1 MSALKNLGSGS
12 GYIYVVDLGDNIISN
27 LANTSEN
34 KDLVLSEASVNGA
47 LASESGSNYCATYKK
62 YYINASSTAVSGT
75 LSGATEITNYV
86 TGFNLGNTLPFSSI
100 VVNSGIVT
108 YTRHSNIQ
116 RIVVDT
122 ESAATTD
129 SVVFIKEANNYPAD
143 GDILIIMGSNSAR
156 VSSFIDSSLN
166 AGEDAAIANGG
177 VLLTGYGQLELD
189 SNTKF
194 DTFDN
199 NHSLML
205 MYSSTTTKWHEVNRT
220 PSAVVNRKK
229 LKDAGIP
236 ISVLGSQVISSIVGG
251 ENYTIKVDASPGV
264 ILVTGT
270 HSIGSSNFTINK
282 PTGGIPEEGEQF
294 AVEWDANLTT
304 TGTVSI
310 FGATV
315 DNKTVAIGST
325 RPFVVATR
333 YLDGGWK
340 KGVIFRDEGAME
352 NDLGNPSS
360 DGMILSST
368 AAGVRSWVKSEKVVN
383 TVSATYDAATMAKE
397 VGETPV
403 VIATDAFPKGA
414 LIMCDEAIIE
424 METALTSGGTA
435 SVSIGVNGGG
445 IAQDIDA
452 IHNSTVY
459 NAAPFNSATAVTR
472 SSPGGSVTILK
483 PSSGP
488 CNIEVNVTTADLIG
502 GKFTVTVPY
511 MTS

>member
-100 VVNSGIVT
+100 VVNSGIFT

-143 GDILIIMGSNSAR
+143 GDILIIMGANSAR

-166 AGEDAAIANGG
+166 AGENEAAANGG

-199 NHSLML
+199 NHS
-205 MYSSTTTKWHEVNRT
+205 
-220 PSAVVNRKK
+220 
-229 LKDAGIP
+229 
-236 ISVLGSQVISSIVGG
+236 
-251 ENYTIKVDASPGV
+251 
-264 ILVTGT
+264 
-270 HSIGSSNFTINK
+270 
-282 PTGGIPEEGEQF
+282 
-294 AVEWDANLTT
+294 
-304 TGTVSI
+304 
-310 FGATV
+310 
-315 DNKTVAIGST
+315 
-325 RPFVVATR
+325 
-333 YLDGGWK
+333 
-340 KGVIFRDEGAME
+340 
-352 NDLGNPSS
+352 
-360 DGMILSST
+360 
-368 AAGVRSWVKSEKVVN
+368 
-383 TVSATYDAATMAKE
+383 
-397 VGETPV
+397 
-403 VIATDAFPKGA
+403 
-414 LIMCDEAIIE
+414 
-424 METALTSGGTA
+424 
-435 SVSIGVNGGG
+435 
-445 IAQDIDA
+445 
-452 IHNSTVY
+452 
-459 NAAPFNSATAVTR
+459 
-472 SSPGGSVTILK
+472 
-483 PSSGP
+483 
-488 CNIEVNVTTADLIG
+488 
-502 GKFTVTVPY
+502 
-511 MTS
+511 